1 MREDWQLG
9 EAVEG
14 RLGEERV
21 SSVHS
26 GKVRGV
32 MWTLSFPDDF
42 SFNLPLINHLL
53 PIISKKYVWECQIFD
68 I

>member
-1 MREDWQLG
+1 MTAIIFLPLLSPTRGQNSPPPL
-9 EAVEG
+9 
-14 RLGEERV
+14 
-21 SSVHS
+21 HS

-53 PIISKKYVWECQIFD
+53 PVISKKYVWECQIFD